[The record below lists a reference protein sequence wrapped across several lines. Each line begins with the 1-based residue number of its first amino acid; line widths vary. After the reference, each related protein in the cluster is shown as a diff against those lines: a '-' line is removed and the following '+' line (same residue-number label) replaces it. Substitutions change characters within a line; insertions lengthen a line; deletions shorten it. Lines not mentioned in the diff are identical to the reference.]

1 MCSCLLY
8 MAASDLLKETRESNN
23 RQLELAKQSHD
34 EQVKESQMQFY
45 S

>member
-1 MCSCLLY
+1 

-34 EQVKESQMQFY
+34 EQVKESQNAILQLNFMGY
-45 S
+45 